1 MSADSELLGSAGCQ
15 PAPSGN
21 LPDANVAQSRGATRK
36 RLIYWPPSPDALLWR
51 IVRPVGMAALFL
63 TLWGLAVRWSHSDL
77 FPTPG
82 SVVRGIIELGE
93 KGLLLKYIVASL
105 FRVTWGFT
113 LALVLGIP

>member
-1 MSADSELLGSAGCQ
+1 MRFTPQ
-15 PAPSGN
+15 R
-21 LPDANVAQSRGATRK
+21 RG
-36 RLIYWPPSPDALLWR
+36 LIFWPPSPDALALADR
-51 IVRPVGMAALFL
+51 SPVGNGRAFL

-82 SVVRGIIELGE
+82 NVVRGIVELAE

-113 LALVLGIP
+113 LALFSAFPLA

>member
-1 MSADSELLGSAGCQ
+1 M
-15 PAPSGN
+15 N
-21 LPDANVAQSRGATRK
+21 RTGAEIAVEQRSTS
-36 RLIYWPPSPDALLWR
+36 PSPKSETRFGDPDSLLWR

-63 TLWGLAVRWSHSDL
+63 TLWGLAVRWSHTDL

-82 SVVRGIIELGE
+82 NVVRGIVELGE

-113 LALVLGIP
+113 LALVLGIPFGLI